1 VEPHQTHGVTS
12 QQTTDGCEER
22 HGKSA
27 SRDSTKRMGSHLN
40 KQQTAVE
47 KDMAKVRREIQPL
60 IRGKRMG
67 SHLNKRQTA
76 VEKDMAKVRREIQP
90 LIRVLGYNL
99 AQA

>member
-1 VEPHQTHGVTS
+1 
-12 QQTTDGCEER
+12 
-22 HGKSA
+22 
-27 SRDSTKRMGSHLN
+27 MGSHLN